1 MSDVVGL
8 PELPQIDDDEMR
20 ARLARIR
27 SYSLVLLRHGPNY
40 ERSDARGII
49 WEHGRRNMQLQD
61 AGILSVVL
69 PVRGDNDLAGIGV
82 FGRSRDETT
91 AIMNGDPAI
100 AAGVLTAEVYEA
112 SGFPGDTLPS

>member
-1 MSDVVGL
+1 MSDVAGP

-27 SYSLVLLRHGPNY
+27 PYSVVVLRHGPNY
-40 ERSDARGII
+40 GCPDARGII

-69 PVRGDNDLAGIGV
+69 PIRDDSDLAGIGV
-82 FGRSRDETT
+82 FGRSRDETI
-91 AIMNGDPAI
+91 AIMDADPAV
-100 AAGVLTAEVYEA
+100 ATGVLTAEVYEA